1 VSANGRVM
9 DDKNDSVV
17 EYLRKRAAEARA
29 KAEGMARDDARR
41 IVLEVADMWDRLAA
55 SVAKENEPPSTDP
68 LPDFQVVPGQR
79 GEGCR
84 QRAPGT
90 CCGCL
95 PIEAHQS

>member
-1 VSANGRVM
+1 MSANGRVM

-55 SVAKENEPPSTDP
+55 SVAKENEPPSN
-68 LPDFQVVPGQR
+68 
-79 GEGCR
+79 
-84 QRAPGT
+84 
-90 CCGCL
+90 
-95 PIEAHQS
+95 

>member
-1 VSANGRVM
+1 M

-55 SVAKENEPPSTDP
+55 SVAKENEPPSN
-68 LPDFQVVPGQR
+68 
-79 GEGCR
+79 
-84 QRAPGT
+84 
-90 CCGCL
+90 
-95 PIEAHQS
+95 

>member
-55 SVAKENEPPSTDP
+55 SVAKENEPPSN
-68 LPDFQVVPGQR
+68 
-79 GEGCR
+79 
-84 QRAPGT
+84 
-90 CCGCL
+90 
-95 PIEAHQS
+95 